1 MADYDLVIIGGSLAG
16 RYAAILATEQG
27 KKVALVEPEET
38 TLFNLLVPHA
48 LNQLRQVKSQFFI
61 PSISHQK
68 SLSWAEVGQWIKNV
82 IANIEEKNSLAILAA
97 LGVDV
102 IVGSGEFSAQEL
114 LIKVNNRKLIARYY
128 LVATGAIPAVPKISG
143 LQAVNYFTPNNIGQQ
158 LDVARL
164 GKNWVIIGSNPDSIT
179 WAQILT
185 RLGFNITLVVK
196 SSQILPSLDA
206 DVSYLVQAILEADG
220 VRVLTEMTVSQIKE
234 INRKKWVQAG
244 NEAIETDEILVCAG
258 YQPNIK
264 DLHLEAVK
272 VKCHQ
277 RGIEVD
283 SWLQTTNPQIYA
295 CGDVIGGYPYP
306 NISNYEAKIAVN
318 NALLLP
324 KLKVDYQSI
333 PWAIAT
339 TPQIA
344 QVGFTEAQAKR
355 FYSDVIVLQ
364 QNFKTVAAAQLSE
377 ETTGIYK
384 LVVHRNRQ
392 ILGATIVGTQSSELI
407 NLIALAIAQKLKVEA
422 ISHLFPIYPSFS
434 EIFARAIA
442 NFKLKS

>member
-16 RYAAILATEQG
+16 RYAAIWAIAQN
-27 KKVALVEPEET
+27 KKVALIEPEET
-38 TLFNLLVPHA
+38 MLFNLLVPHA
-48 LNQLRQVKSQFFI
+48 LNQLGQVKQQFFI
-61 PSISHQK
+61 PSILEQK
-68 SLSWAEVGQWIKNV
+68 LLSWAEVEQWIKNV
-82 IANIEEKNSLAILAA
+82 IANIEEKHSLAILAA

-102 IVGSGEFSAQEL
+102 IVGRGEFSPQEL
-114 LIKVNNRKLIARYY
+114 VISVNNRKLIARSY
-128 LVATGAIPAVPKISG
+128 LVATGAISTIPKIAG
-143 LQAVNYFTPNNIGQQ
+143 LQAISYFTPDNVRQQ
-158 LDVARL
+158 LKVAQL

-179 WAQILT
+179 WAQILNC
-185 RLGFNITLVVK
+185 LGFNITLIVR

-220 VRVLTEMTVSQIKE
+220 VRVLTEITISQIKE
-234 INRKKWVQAG
+234 INSKKWVQAG

-258 YQPNIK
+258 YEPNIK
-264 DLHLEAVK
+264 NLHLETVK

-277 RGIEVD
+277 RGIEVN
-283 SWLQTTNPQIYA
+283 SWLQTTNSQVYA
-295 CGDVIGGYPYP
+295 CGEVIGGYSCPS
-306 NISNYEAKIAVN
+306 ISNYEAKIAVN

-333 PWAIAT
+333 PWGIAT
-339 TPQIA
+339 NPQIA

-355 FYSDVIVLQ
+355 FYSDIIVFQ
-364 QNFKTVAAAQLSE
+364 HDFKSVAAAQLNE
-377 ETTGIYK
+377 QTTGIYK
-384 LVVHRNRQ
+384 LVIRRNGQ
-392 ILGATIVGTQSSELI
+392 ILGAIIIGSQAYELI
-407 NLIALAIAQKLKVEA
+407 NIIALAIAQKLKVEA